1 MSAGSSSRR
10 RSSKQAG
17 FNDNYNPTK
26 ITKASDNKRARHE
39 FHEFASN
46 GNSSGPAFTKY
57 LDETTR

>member
-17 FNDNYNPTK
+17 LNDNYNPTK

-39 FHEFASN
+39 FASN
-46 GNSSGPAFTKY
+46 GNSSGLAFTKY